1 MTEIGKRALAELLP
15 RC

>member
-1 MTEIGKRALAELLP
+1 MIEIGKRALAELLP